1 MSKRKDLIQKQL
13 ISNIEILLET
23 ILNNQDR
30 IDNELAELRMQLE
43 TQNEEPKTFG

>member
-23 ILNNQDR
+23 VLNNQDR
-30 IDNELAELRMQLE
+30 IDNELAEFRMQLE